1 MSKVLDRILSP
12 GLRKILL
19 KILASLILSG
29 WSAGASGKASSLL
42 LLAPPRATQQLMVLG
57 GAPTAQPR
65 SVPQAPKLTLSLTLR
80 FESPRLSQGRSS
92 YFSSVV

>member
-42 LLAPPRATQQLMVLG
+42 LLAPPRATQQLMVRE
-57 GAPTAQPR
+57 AHPQPSPALFPR
-65 SVPQAPKLTLSLTLR
+65 HLS
-80 FESPRLSQGRSS
+80 SPCP
-92 YFSSVV
+92 